1 MTWGCNMGNFSEN
14 ILKTWNLAVPRRR
27 TCGTRM
33 WSRSMRSDGGCHN
46 IPATFT
52 NTLPRLTNPPILRFQ
67 ELDAINCGEDDG
79 DDVDLQLW
87 WWWKWWWWCG
97 FVAVVKVSNP
107 ELEIPAVFSL
117 GDKLSQRTCAPS
129 QQNTFALLQG
139 NSFVKQ
145 RNRMENSAALR
156 SMTCRFLHSSIRFHP
171 NSPNCVSLRR
181 L

>member
-1 MTWGCNMGNFSEN
+1 MWIEHECGAGVWDQMG
-14 ILKTWNLAVPRRR
+14 AV
-27 TCGTRM
+27 T
-33 WSRSMRSDGGCHN
+33 
-46 IPATFT
+46 TFQPPPPT
-52 NTLPRLTNPPILRFQ
+52 HFPGFTNPPILRFH

-87 WWWKWWWWCG
+87 RWWWWWWWCG
-97 FVAVVKVSNP
+97 LAVVKVSNP

-145 RNRMENSAALR
+145 RNREVCSAALH